1 MDKSIDVVGLTVLLL
16 LFQYPRQLTMEE
28 GLLLSESLATNTSAA
43 QLLKVLNNFFNLMI
57 YPETTMLVSALVVG
71 KMLALLA

>member
-1 MDKSIDVVGLTVLLL
+1 MGGLTVLFL

-28 GLLLSESLATNTSAA
+28 GLLLCECLATNTSAA

-57 YPETTMLVSALVVG
+57 YPKTTMLVSALVVG
-71 KMLALLA
+71 EMLELLA